1 MTQNSAF
8 FSKSFY
14 GNPFI
19 VSILA
24 KLILG
29 VFSIL
34 LIALLSGIS
43 FALFG
48 IRDDYLLG
56 VLSDILTKLVFLGII
71 SIPVSFGVVLYNRCV
86 K

>member
-8 FSKSFY
+8 FSKSGY
-14 GNPFI
+14 GTRFI
-19 VSILA
+19 VSILVS
-24 KLILG
+24 LGLG

-34 LIALLSGIS
+34 LIAFLSGIS

-56 VLSDILTKLVFLGII
+56 VLSEILTKLVILGII
-71 SIPVSFGVVLYNRCV
+71 SIPVSFGGVVYNRCV